1 MRSLQ
6 AKMFL
11 VFALIATLPLMA
23 LSYLALGEARGALQE
38 EVGEAN
44 RDTAQA
50 AAGFVDVYVENG
62 RVLLDTEARSPAFLS
77 AAASADDGALQ
88 RQVTNLQVRSTY
100 EGEPLFQSVTYLNAS
115 GHVAAG
121 HPPEATEIGANQS
134 SSIVFIAA
142 HQIGEPR
149 VFPMTPDERA
159 LPIATPIFADGEFRG
174 VLVAHLGLDVLGA
187 RLRAFAPGA
196 GQEMFLVDAS
206 GRLVTHT
213 NATAAAAPGS
223 GAWGTL
229 PPALEARAGRS
240 GFTEYDD
247 PVTGEEWLGA
257 YAPMDR
263 FGWAVV
269 SAVPTSIAYEGLAR
283 LTAVLIVLSGILIG
297 TILLASVVVARR
309 IVQPVEELTA
319 AASALAA
326 GRLNTRIAPRGDDE
340 IGELGHA
347 FNEMANRIGESLDGI
362 RRSEARYR
370 SLVES
375 ANDLI
380 FSIQPD
386 GTFSFVGAL
395 VEPMLGRPPSTLIG
409 QPAHAFVHDGDRL
422 GFLETVRHVLDHGE
436 PVLWVP
442 CRLLSS
448 DGSNRSVLVNFSPV
462 FEQGDRPARVLGV
475 AHDVTAERRQELIR
489 DKAFQMAR
497 LVSEQSALEPMLN
510 RGLAL
515 LLAVGSLQRG
525 AAFVGE
531 GGALQEVAA
540 ANMDAVGGGSRKAFA
555 QLAQRA
561 AAEAAPVHEKNEQT
575 GAELLALPLIET
587 GEALGAIVLEGPP
600 AGLSGENLD
609 VLSALTSQ
617 LAVGVRRTLFERR
630 LKAYAAELETRV
642 RERTAELTEK
652 SREMESFLYSVSHDL
667 KAPLISIQGY
677 AETLD
682 EEYGSLL
689 KGDGAMYVERIRK
702 NASLMESLILD
713 LLELSRIGR
722 VSEDLELVDMND
734 LFQEVSARVGDRFRQ
749 AGGELRIAPGLP
761 PVRGERKRLAQLFN
775 NLVDNAYKYRHPER
789 PPVVE
794 ISADRA
800 EIEVIYHVK
809 DNGRGIPAA
818 AHDKLF
824 EIFQRVHTPG
834 MDDPGGTGMGL
845 AIVKRIVE
853 TYRGIITLDSREGE
867 GTTFHISFLS

>member
-1 MRSLQ
+1 
-6 AKMFL
+6 MFL

-62 RVLLDTEARSPAFLS
+62 RVLLDTEARSPALLAA
-77 AAASADDGALQ
+77 AAASNEDALQ

-100 EGEPLFQSVTYLNAS
+100 EGEPLFRSVTYLNAT

-121 HPPEATEIGANQS
+121 HPPEATELGANQS

-142 HQIGEPR
+142 YQIGEPR
-149 VFPMTPDERA
+149 VFPMAPEERA
-159 LPIATPIFADGEFRG
+159 LPIATPIFVEGEFHG

-196 GQEMFLVDAS
+196 GQEMFLVDAA

-213 NATAAAAPGS
+213 NESVSAAAAAATGGWGS
-223 GAWGTL
+223 L

-240 GFTEYDD
+240 GFTEYED
-247 PVTGEEWLGA
+247 PLTGETWLGA

-297 TILLASVVVARR
+297 TILLASVIVARR

-386 GTFSFVGAL
+386 GTFSFVGSL
-395 VEPMLGRPPSTLIG
+395 VEPMLGRPPSTLMG
-409 QPAHAFVHDGDRL
+409 HPAHAFVHEGDRL
-422 GFLETVRHVLDHGE
+422 AFLETVRRVLDHGE

-442 CRLLSS
+442 CRLLAA
-448 DGSNRSVLVNFSPV
+448 DGSSRSVLVNFSPV

-497 LVSEQSALEPMLN
+497 LVSEQSALEPMLD

-515 LLAVGSLQRG
+515 LLAVGSLERG
-525 AAFVGE
+525 AVFVGE

-540 ANMDAVGGGSRKAFA
+540 ANMDALPRARRADFA
-555 QLAQRA
+555 NLAQRA
-561 AAEAAPVHEKNEQT
+561 AAETTPAHERSDESR
-575 GAELLALPLIET
+575 GELLALPLVET
-587 GEALGAIVLEGPP
+587 GEALGAIVLEGAPS
-600 AGLSGENLD
+600 GLSGENLD
-609 VLSALTSQ
+609 VLTALTSQ

-642 RERTAELTEK
+642 RERTTELTEK

-702 NASLMESLILD
+702 NASLMESLIID

-722 VSEDLELVDMND
+722 VSADLELVDMND
-734 LFQEVSARVGDRFRQ
+734 LCSELSARVGDRFRQ
-749 AGGELRIAPGLP
+749 AGGELRVAADLP

-789 PPVVE
+789 PPIVE
-794 ISADRA
+794 ITA
-800 EIEVIYHVK
+800 ERGEIDVTYSVK
-809 DNGRGIPAA
+809 DNGRGIPAS
-818 AHDKLF
+818 AHAKLF

-853 TYRGIITLDSREGE
+853 TYRGIITLESREGE